1 MGKKEE
7 TVQTREKWGSSIERT
22 EEKQLNNSRQK
33 FGNGEAHIF
42 GKDRGRGRSSYEAET
57 EEGVS
62 KYWLKY

>member
-1 MGKKEE
+1 M
-7 TVQTREKWGSSIERT
+7 QTRENGGVRLKEMKR
-22 EEKQLNNSRQK
+22 NNLTITRQK

-62 KYWLKY
+62 VV